1 MHIAK
6 RYERKRNHKD
16 KTITPN
22 PPSKEA
28 FSEELETD
36 LLGLI
41 GDMETDLSFADE
53 AVHEGDRPGLLGRL
67 QSVVLEANEAIHL
80 LKRDVR
86 RSASAPP
93 QPPLDRHTL

>member
-41 GDMETDLSFADE
+41 GDMETVGPANLLPLGLCLSA
-53 AVHEGDRPGLLGRL
+53 
-67 QSVVLEANEAIHL
+67 
-80 LKRDVR
+80 
-86 RSASAPP
+86 
-93 QPPLDRHTL
+93 